1 MGIVGQGPT
10 EPAPSDQTSR
20 PIALSRRLVCHEGL
34 LPHRLLAL
42 PVSVDIVI
50 VGNAG
55 VRAAAGPGE
64 DEKPS
69 VPIDEILE

>member
-1 MGIVGQGPT
+1 MK
-10 EPAPSDQTSR
+10 
-20 PIALSRRLVCHEGL
+20 ALV
-34 LPHRLLAL
+34 PHRLLAL
-42 PVSVDIVI
+42 PVSVNIVI

-69 VPIDEILE
+69 MPIDEILK